1 MNRLIG
7 RSITVVMGVAL
18 ALSMATGAFAAVTF
32 DSATGTGFVGKGDV
46 QNALG
51 LNNAQLQ
58 AQAETLQFS
67 VSSTDVTTWTCT
79 RPAATPNEPDRVIT
93 QQRNT
98 TTTTEGLLSSV
109 ARVRNQITGFN
120 LTGYSGSTTV
130 TTDGPAVGSCPAN
143 PSGYEYDEN
152 AATESGASTLFVN
165 GVAL

>member
-7 RSITVVMGVAL
+7 RSMTGVVGAAFAL
-18 ALSMATGAFAAVTF
+18 TMATAAFAAVTF

-58 AQAETLQFS
+58 AATLEFS

-79 RPAATPNEPDRVIT
+79 KPQPTPNDPEKVIV
-93 QQRNT
+93 QERNV
-98 TTTTEGLLSSV
+98 TTTTEGLLFNI

-120 LTGYSGSTTV
+120 LSGYNGSPTV
-130 TTDGPAVGSCPAN
+130 ITDGPAIGSCPSN
-143 PSGYEYDEN
+143 PSGFVYDEN
-152 AATESGASTLFVN
+152 ADTQSGASTLSVN